1 MNRSK
6 KIKRLVLLSMFI
18 GIEIVLMSTPLGYI
32 PIGPIKATTLHIPVI
47 IISILLGPKE
57 GAILGFVFG
66 FSSMLIN
73 TFNPSLFSFCFSP
86 FYSIGEISGNFSSCL
101 IAIVPR
107 MMIGIIAGYTYRL
120 LSKKL
125 SIIIASSISGF
136 VSTILHTAMVMS
148 LIYVFFGKE
157 YALTANFAYDTFLT
171 VIQSTILTNGIMEA
185 LLAIFTTISIIK
197 AFKVKGALHE

>member
-32 PIGPIKATTLHIPVI
+32 PIGAIKATTLHIPVI

-57 GAILGFVFG
+57 GAILGFMFG
-66 FSSMLIN
+66 FSSILIN

-86 FYSIGEISGNFSSCL
+86 FYSLGEISGNLSSVL
-101 IAIVPR
+101 IAIIPR
-107 MMIGIIAGYTYRL
+107 MMIGILAGLIYKL

-125 SIIIASSISGF
+125 NIITASSIAGF
-136 VSTILHTAMVMS
+136 VSTLSHTALVMS
-148 LIYVFFGKE
+148 MIYFFFGKE
-157 YALTANFAYDTFLT
+157 YALAANFAYETFINVILT
-171 VIQSTILTNGIMEA
+171 TILTNGVIEA
-185 LLAIFTTISIIK
+185 LLAIFVTISIIK
-197 AFKVKGALHE
+197 AFKVKGAIK

>member
-32 PIGPIKATTLHIPVI
+32 PIGAIKATTLHIPVI
-47 IISILLGPKE
+47 IISILLGPKD
-57 GAILGFVFG
+57 GLILGFIFG

-86 FYSIGEISGNFSSCL
+86 FYSLGELHGNFNSVL
-101 IAIVPR
+101 IAIIPR
-107 MMIGIIAGYTYRL
+107 MMIGFTAGFIYQL

-125 SIIIASSISGF
+125 SIIIASSIAGF
-136 VSTILHTAMVMS
+136 VSTILHTGMVMS
-148 LIYVFFGKE
+148 MIYHFFGHE
-157 YALTANFAYDTFLT
+157 YAMVANFAYDTFLT
-171 VIQSTILTNGIMEA
+171 VIQTTILTNSIMEA
-185 LLAIFTTISIIK
+185 ILAIFVTIGIIK
-197 AFKVKGALHE
+197 AFKVKGAIS